1 MNTIAPARLN
11 RHKVPSTNYPVKVL
25 QFGEGNFLR
34 AFADWMIDILNE
46 ATPFRGMVQ
55 IVQPLPKGMGEVI
68 NEQEGLYHVVLHGIE
83 DGNLVR
89 NTRLITSV
97 KGVINPYDD
106 FTQFLRLGQNP
117 ELKFIISNTT
127 EAGITFSDEDKDP
140 NQISK
145 TYPGKLTSLLYH
157 RFKAFGGT
165 NTSGLIFLP
174 CELIDR
180 NGDKL
185 REAILAYASLWQL
198 PAQFTD
204 WINEQNVFCNTLV
217 DRIVPGF
224 PADII
229 NDICQETGYDDK
241 VVVKAEPFHLWVIEG
256 PAFIKDHFP
265 ADAAG
270 LQVKFVGNLQPYRTR
285 KVRILNG
292 AHTAMVPVAY
302 LRGLRT
308 VQETVEDPEMGRFVN
323 DIVFNEIIP
332 TLDLPEEELK
342 SFAASVLERFKN
354 PYIRHELSSI
364 ALNSISKFKVRVLPS
379 LLEYQKRRESIP
391 PLLALSLAALIRF
404 YKGEYRG
411 TSLPVNDSADI
422 LEFFRKVWANPS
434 TDVVVEQVL
443 SNESLWEVNLLSV
456 PGLRDAVAK
465 ELARLDK

>member
-1 MNTIAPARLN
+1 MNTVAPAKLN
-11 RHKVPSTNYPVKVL
+11 RQKVPSMNYPVKVL

-46 ATPFRGMVQ
+46 STSFGGMVQ

-68 NEQEGLYHVVLHGIE
+68 NQQEGLYHVVLHGIE
-83 DGNLVR
+83 DGKLVQ
-89 NTRLITSV
+89 NTRLIKSV

-106 FTQFLRLGQNP
+106 FTNFLRLGQNP
-117 ELKFIISNTT
+117 DLKFIISNTT
-127 EAGITFSDEDKDP
+127 EAGITFSADDKNPD
-140 NQISK
+140 QISQ

-157 RFKAFGGT
+157 RFKAFGGSI
-165 NTSGLIFLP
+165 NSGLIFLP
-174 CELIDR
+174 CELIDK

-185 REAILAYASLWQL
+185 REAILAYAKHWQR
-198 PAQFTD
+198 PEQFVQ
-204 WINEQNVFCNTLV
+204 WINEHNVFCNTLV

-256 PAFIKDHFP
+256 PAFIRDHFP
-265 ADAAG
+265 ADVAG
-270 LQVKFVGNLQPYRTR
+270 LHVKFVGNLQPYRTR

-308 VQETVEDPEMGRFVN
+308 VQETIEDQEIGRFVN
-323 DIVFNEIIP
+323 DVVFNEIIP
-332 TLDLPEEELK
+332 TLDLSEEELK

-379 LLEYQKRRESIP
+379 LLEYQKRKGTIP
-391 PLLALSLAALIRF
+391 PLLARSFAALIRF
-404 YKGEYRG
+404 YKGDYQG
-411 TSLPVNDSADI
+411 TALPVNDSADI
-422 LEFFRKVWANPS
+422 IDFFNQVWTNTSPE
-434 TDVVVEQVL
+434 VVAERVL
-443 SNESLWEVNLLSV
+443 SNESLWETNLLNV
-456 PGLRDAVAK
+456 PGLKDAVAK
-465 ELARLDK
+465 ELAIYDL

>member
-1 MNTIAPARLN
+1 MNTVAPAKLN
-11 RHKVPSTNYPVKVL
+11 RHNVPSVNYPVKVI

-46 ATPFRGMVQ
+46 KTSFGGMVQ

-68 NEQEGLYHVVLHGIE
+68 NEQEGLFHVVLHGIE
-83 DGNLVR
+83 DGNLVQ
-89 NTRLITSV
+89 NTRLIKSV
-97 KGVINPYDD
+97 RGVVNPYED
-106 FTQFLRLGQNP
+106 FAGFLRLGQNP
-117 ELKFIISNTT
+117 DLKFILSNTT
-127 EAGITFSDEDKDP
+127 EAGITFSGDDKYPD
-140 NQISK
+140 QISQ

-157 RFKAFGGT
+157 RFKSFGGSI
-165 NTSGLIFLP
+165 NSGLTFLP
-174 CELIDR
+174 CELIDK

-185 REAILAYASLWQL
+185 REAILAYASHWQL
-198 PAQFTD
+198 PEQFSK
-204 WINEQNVFCNTLV
+204 WINDHNVFCNTLV

-229 NDICQETGYDDK
+229 NKICQETGYDDK

-256 PAFIKDHFP
+256 PGFIRDQFP

-292 AHTAMVPVAY
+292 AHTAMVPAAY

-308 VQETVEDPEMGRFVN
+308 VQETIEDPEMGSFVN
-323 DIVFNEIIP
+323 DTVFNEIIP

-379 LLEYQKRRESIP
+379 LLEYQKRKGAIP
-391 PLLALSLAALIRF
+391 PLLAHSFAALIRF
-404 YKGEYRG
+404 YKGDYRG
-411 TSLPVNDSADI
+411 TVLPVNDSAEIVD
-422 LEFFRKVWANPS
+422 FFKQIWTS
-434 TDVVVEQVL
+434 TSAEVIVEQVL
-443 SNESLWEVNLLSV
+443 SNESLWETNLLNV
-456 PGLRDAVAK
+456 PGLKDAVAK
-465 ELARLDK
+465 ELTTFDE